1 MLAILHQ
8 HPWTE
13 LWNYMACKLNVYLIQ
28 IFLVQLAGVKMT
40 CFLKITA
47 SSQNSIQLG
56 LIIRNKTP
64 LLLIIEQKYLFR
76 ENNYITVSRLK
87 CWSERITFIFY
98 CTWISNVKVDREL
111 LCVLFFSNIGK
122 LKRFP
127 EVKSR
132 GKLTLKILHDFFS
145 RENPSHQTHWWTE
158 SNLREWKSYKDFGN
172 DVDIRRR
179 CDYIWFWQ
187 V

>member
-1 MLAILHQ
+1 
-8 HPWTE
+8 
-13 LWNYMACKLNVYLIQ
+13 MACKLNVYLIQ

-87 CWSERITFIFY
+87 C
-98 CTWISNVKVDREL
+98 
-111 LCVLFFSNIGK
+111 
-122 LKRFP
+122 
-127 EVKSR
+127 
-132 GKLTLKILHDFFS
+132 
-145 RENPSHQTHWWTE
+145 
-158 SNLREWKSYKDFGN
+158 
-172 DVDIRRR
+172 
-179 CDYIWFWQ
+179 
-187 V
+187 